1 MTADPNSEEK
11 FGRPPPLA
19 RDVALVA
26 AGQFVI
32 AAVILAAV
40 APPFVKGKEDRLSYG
55 LVGFVSLTAASVCA
69 LAYATNASPGEV
81 FRGAA
86 HFAAHVRGGA
96 SVATRQG

>member
-1 MTADPNSEEK
+1 MADPNSEEK

-26 AGQFVI
+26 AGQFAI
-32 AAVILAAV
+32 AVVVLAAV
-40 APPFVKGKEDRLSYG
+40 APPFVKGKEERLSYG

-86 HFAAHVRGGA
+86 QLAAHVRGGA
-96 SVATRQG
+96 AAVAGQG